1 MDGTS
6 PCSSEN
12 RWMEPWSIWLDGSE
26 LAVDEVGSCIPD
38 LKDSDPSD
46 LFCLVESHS
55 LVMEDSVFRSMSSH
69 FF

>member
-1 MDGTS
+1 MGHPHVLPKAPLDGAMV
-6 PCSSEN
+6 N
-12 RWMEPWSIWLDGSE
+12 LVGSE

-46 LFCLVESHS
+46 LFFLVESYS